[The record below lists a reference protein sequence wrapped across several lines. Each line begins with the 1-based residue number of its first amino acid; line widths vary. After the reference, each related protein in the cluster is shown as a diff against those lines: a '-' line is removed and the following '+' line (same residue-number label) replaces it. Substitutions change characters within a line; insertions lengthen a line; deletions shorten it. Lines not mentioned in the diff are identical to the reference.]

1 MKPGEEAPFEEGVS
15 SPGPSFPEAFDW
27 RGGCTAGVPSS
38 VEPAG
43 VWRGKVGRGG
53 QDFGCL
59 VAVQK
64 KEENGLI
71 Q

>member
-1 MKPGEEAPFEEGVS
+1 MKKAFPPPA
-15 SPGPSFPEAFDW
+15 PSFPEAFDW

-43 VWRGKVGRGG
+43 VLRGKVGRGG
-53 QDFGCL
+53 QNFGCL

>member
-1 MKPGEEAPFEEGVS
+1 VL
-15 SPGPSFPEAFDW
+15 
-27 RGGCTAGVPSS
+27 
-38 VEPAG
+38 
-43 VWRGKVGRGG
+43 RGKVGRGG

>member
-15 SPGPSFPEAFDW
+15 SPGPPFLEAFDW

-43 VWRGKVGRGG
+43 VLREKWGEEGRTSAAS
-53 QDFGCL
+53 L
-59 VAVQK
+59 PYRK